1 MMRAIS
7 ISPHTG
13 RLYRCCGEAIFWGC
27 SVTDDVSFFSRFTLK
42 FAEITAAGVAT
53 AVSGYLIAH
62 VGGLLS
68 APAVTPVALPVAV
81 QTAPMWSTVTGSL
94 RAQPIAP
101 VSADAGE
108 ERLAPLPDIRSSTT
122 PPERP
127 VANAPQAAPPPPHK
141 TVTADTGAAEAKP
154 HEMESIEAKVRAA
167 LAKADAN
174 RPAPHDVPSHQTDV
188 AVRTPAVEAQPRS
201 IAAPPASIA
210 SAPRAEA
217 VPPPAPPVAAQ
228 SVPPL
233 TTVDIQSLPV
243 AGVAITP
250 SPAGEDTAQ
259 ESVQASVQA
268 SAQENTDASHHGLF
282 SDLFAPFKKLPHLL
296 RNDPPEP
303 ADQAPRPPMPVGQ

>member
-1 MMRAIS
+1 M
-7 ISPHTG
+7 
-13 RLYRCCGEAIFWGC
+13 
-27 SVTDDVSFFSRFTLK
+27 TDDVSFFSRFTVK

-94 RAQPIAP
+94 RVQPVPSVA
-101 VSADAGE
+101 ADAGE
-108 ERLAPLPDIRSSTT
+108 ERLAPQPDIRS
-122 PPERP
+122 PAVQPERP
-127 VANAPQAAPPPPHK
+127 IVNVTPAAPPPPHK
-141 TVTADTGAAEAKP
+141 AVTADTGAAEAKP

-174 RPAPHDVPSHQTDV
+174 RPAPHDVPSHQADV

-201 IAAPPASIA
+201 IAAPSASMA

-233 TTVDIQSLPV
+233 TTVDIQSRPI
-243 AGVAITP
+243 AGVAIAP
-250 SPAGEDTAQ
+250 SPSGEDTAQ
-259 ESVQASVQA
+259 ESVQAS
-268 SAQENTDASHHGLF
+268 AQETTDASHHGLF

-296 RNDPPEP
+296 RDDPPEP